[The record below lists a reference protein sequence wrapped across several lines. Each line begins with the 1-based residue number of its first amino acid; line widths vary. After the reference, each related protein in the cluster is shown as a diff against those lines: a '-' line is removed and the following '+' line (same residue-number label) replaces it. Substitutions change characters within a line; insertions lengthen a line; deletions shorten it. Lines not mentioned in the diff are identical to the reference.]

1 MTRSLSA
8 LGTSC
13 SFMNSRTL
21 FNMSWYLA
29 VADVICWMMVV
40 TWPKMVAYSSAAET
54 ELKRRCIIVLLYYN
68 SVPYLAVRGRSARR
82 RVPCCDKHLHALCEP
97 NYMKVGNLYDEP
109 RLLLLGY
116 FRPVIIF
123 L

>member
-21 FNMSWYLA
+21 FSMSWYLA

-40 TWPKMVAYSSAAET
+40 TCPNMVAYSSAADT
-54 ELKRRCIIVLLYYN
+54 NR
-68 SVPYLAVRGRSARR
+68 AVSGAGAGARSGR
-82 RVPCCDKHLHALCEP
+82 P
-97 NYMKVGNLYDEP
+97 
-109 RLLLLGY
+109 GY
-116 FRPVIIF
+116 FTHITSNKCFCSITDSSTMQDTPN
-123 L
+123 LKYQKY